1 MSKAKETEEKIK
13 IISQNKKAFH
23 DFEIGERF
31 EAGIVLLGTEVKS
44 LREGRAN
51 LKDSYARAK
60 RNEVFLYGLHI
71 SPYTHASFDNHEPER
86 IRKLLLH
93 KAEIKKLLGQNPGT
107 RVFTCSPENL
117 FQRRKG
123 EIGNRSCQREK
134 GIRQAGKPEEKRRNP
149 RDGTPPETPQDI
161 LTIRMSDCIQARQKN
176 PPVKLSF
183 PYDIENC
190 NLRRCEN
197 PYGGAPGAGTP
208 AGV

>member
-60 RNEVFLYGLHI
+60 RNEVFIHGLHI
-71 SPYTHASFDNHEPER
+71 SPYTHASFDNHDPER

-93 KAEIKKLLGQNPGT
+93 KAEIKKLIGKTQERGFSLVPLKIYFKDGKAKLEIALARGKKEYDKRESLKRKEET
-107 RVFTCSPENL
+107 REL
-117 FQRRKG
+117 ERLRKRHK
-123 EIGNRSCQREK
+123 IS
-134 GIRQAGKPEEKRRNP
+134 
-149 RDGTPPETPQDI
+149 
-161 LTIRMSDCIQARQKN
+161 
-176 PPVKLSF
+176 
-183 PYDIENC
+183 
-190 NLRRCEN
+190 
-197 PYGGAPGAGTP
+197 
-208 AGV
+208 